1 MIRHAII
8 AAIVA
13 MATGCG
19 DGKAPLDWD
28 AAKNNKEAISHL
40 ADKTLSW
47 FGEQDSADRR
57 DDIVPTLMAYYG
69 ADKTDVAG
77 YTNCIGDLAVSK
89 SQDLKLVDVF
99 GWCKTESDNNRERF
113 LQHINELDIPDRS
126 VMAGIICNNII
137 TEQLISPASADFPF
151 VPDMTRYKG
160 NERYAIRTHVDSQ
173 NAAGA
178 MLRSGWFCDIQF
190 SGVGDDADRTKWK
203 VHAVEQQS

>member
-1 MIRHAII
+1 MKIRFIII
-8 AAIVA
+8 ALSFIQF
-13 MATGCG
+13 GCG
-19 DGKAPLDWD
+19 D
-28 AAKNNKEAISHL
+28 NKPQ
-40 ADKTLSW
+40 LSW
-47 FGEQDSADRR
+47 DEMKGNADVISQLSDKNLAWFGKQDSEDRR

-69 ADKTDVAG
+69 ADKSDVAG

-160 NERYAIRTHVDSQ
+160 NERYAIRTHADSQ

-190 SGVGDDADRTKWK
+190 GGDGDDADRTKWK
-203 VHAVEQQS
+203 VHTVEQQG